1 MKQSVVVNLWGVGV
15 PGMVMV
21 EKRVSLRIIL
31 GWTEDRYPRSNRV
44 TDTRIYRWDELPF
57 EKVTEMVSR
66 KVVTGN
72 RQTMVQVYLKRGAHV
87 PLHSH
92 DSEQMVYVLQG
103 IVKWVVGG
111 REMLVREGEVL
122 YVPSCVRHQAE
133 ALEDTFQLAVLS
145 DKESRVTRQGL
156 EKHQ

>member
-1 MKQSVVVNLWGVGV
+1 MRQSVVVNLCGVGV
-15 PGMVMV
+15 PGVAMV
-21 EKRVSLRIIL
+21 EERVSLRITL
-31 GWTEDRYPRSNRV
+31 GWTEDRCPRSNRV

-66 KVVTGN
+66 KVVTGDL
-72 RQTMVQVYLKRGAHV
+72 QTMVQVYLKRGAHV